1 MYGMPPYEDL
11 TRAKVLIV
19 EYEREKY
26 GLLVDSVE
34 DIVTLNGSAQLAL
47 PQALTRSEGA
57 RVHNDM
63 GEAEELPGKGTLMLL
78 DPASLCARVAEEA
91 AV

>member
-1 MYGMPPYEDL
+1 MTL
-11 TRAKVLIV
+11 T
-19 EYEREKY
+19 
-26 GLLVDSVE
+26 
-34 DIVTLNGSAQLAL
+34 GSARLTL

-63 GEAEELPGKGTLMLL
+63 REAVELPGNGTLMLL

>member
-1 MYGMPPYEDL
+1 MEQSTPDRQLEL
-11 TRAKVLIV
+11 RKLSA
-19 EYEREKY
+19 YEREKY
-26 GLLVDSVE
+26 GLLVDSVD
-34 DIVTLNGSAQLAL
+34 DIVTLTGSAQLTL
-47 PQALTRSEGA
+47 PQAFARNEGA

-63 GEAEELPGKGTLMLL
+63 REAVELPGKGTLMLL